1 MNEIMYMC
9 GLESRPRWIEL
20 EPFQEYQYRYMCSS
34 CGEIIHRQDFP
45 KNCPNCKSKMKNN
58 NI

>member
-1 MNEIMYMC
+1 MYMC